1 MSFEY
6 KNEEERQTNES
17 SQQVEFTQQVIPVF
31 PLYSY
36 ILVACL
42 IAVFVSQ
49 LAGDG
54 ETAFM
59 FGGENS
65 ITFGGFDKE
74 LFRNGEYWRILTGA
88 TIHGGILHLG
98 FNSYALF
105 IFGRLIEVLSNRAHL
120 AIVFVLS
127 VIGGGILS
135 LIFLPY
141 GSSIGASGGVVGLLG
156 YMTVYSFKRRNLL
169 PDGFLKNMLINIG
182 FIAIFG
188 LFLMGRIDNFGHLG
202 GLIVGAAYGFIQ
214 VPADLHK
221 DPRVVGP
228 ITEAFGMISLGVF
241 VFTSIFSIL
250 LILQYIKL

>member
-6 KNEEERQTNES
+6 KNEEERQINES

-42 IAVFVSQ
+42 IAVFLSQ
-49 LAGDG
+49 LASDG

-65 ITFGGFDKE
+65 TNFGAFNKE

-120 AIVFVLS
+120 AIVFLLS

-135 LIFLPY
+135 LIFLPD

-169 PDGFLKNMLINIG
+169 PDGFLKDMLINIG
-182 FIAIFG
+182 FIALFG
-188 LFLMGRIDNFGHLG
+188 IFLMDRIDNFGHLG
-202 GLIVGAAYGFIQ
+202 GLIAGATYGFIQ
-214 VPADLHK
+214 VPSDLHK
-221 DPRVVGP
+221 DPRVINP
-228 ITEAFGMISLGVF
+228 ITEAFGMISLGIF